1 LALIQVNAFW
11 QLDFGGIKMDAKLR
25 RASVTVGWM
34 RDRSTNGQ
42 MQRHWNIPMGMC
54 QQKSVL
60 HPTSSGTGREVNR
73 GNTPEPYLR
82 IGFE

>member
-11 QLDFGGIKMDAKLR
+11 QLDFGGIKMDAKRR

-42 MQRHWNIPMGMC
+42 MQLHWNIPMGMC
-54 QQKSVL
+54 QRKSVL

-73 GNTPEPYLR
+73 GNIPEPYLR